1 MDPEEL
7 AKAPPERVLIAI
19 DGRVH
24 DCAGWLRRHPG
35 GAALLRTY
43 AGRDASDVFAA
54 FHGPEVYKTLKAF
67 DVGCVVEEPVV
78 ENPGLDGALTGAYAR
93 ARRKRPRPSEN
104 SARSCGARARSS
116 GAWAR
121 SP

>member
-1 MDPEEL
+1 MIARGARAKTMCVDPKHKSWTRREL

-43 AGRDASDVFAA
+43 ATR
-54 FHGPEVYKTLKAF
+54 T
-67 DVGCVVEEPVV
+67 
-78 ENPGLDGALTGAYAR
+78 
-93 ARRKRPRPSEN
+93 
-104 SARSCGARARSS
+104 
-116 GAWAR
+116 
-121 SP
+121 